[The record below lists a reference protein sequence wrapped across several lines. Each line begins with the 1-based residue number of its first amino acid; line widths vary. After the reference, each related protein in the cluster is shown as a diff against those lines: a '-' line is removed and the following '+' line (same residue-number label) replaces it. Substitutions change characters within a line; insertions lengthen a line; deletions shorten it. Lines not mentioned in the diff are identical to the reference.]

1 MQCLVNMQEGQDYP
15 LFHQIYN
22 YMENKKLKMS
32 FDPHTIEHLG
42 IKMYSVLPN
51 AIAELIAN
59 AYDAEAHIVY
69 IKLYDIQND
78 KRIVVTDDGIGM
90 SFDEIN
96 NNFLRI
102 GRKWYKKSY
111 W

>member
-1 MQCLVNMQEGQDYP
+1 
-15 LFHQIYN
+15 
-22 YMENKKLKMS
+22 MESPKLKMS

-59 AYDAEAHIVY
+59 AYDAEAHTVHV
-69 IKLYDIQND
+69 KLYND
-78 KRIVVTDDGIGM
+78 NGNKRIAVIDDGIGM

-96 NNFLRI
+96 NNFL
-102 GRKWYKKSY
+102 SS
-111 W
+111 